1 MLLFSL
7 ALANRAPKDMN
18 TSFATVIHC
27 APKLDIKELMV
38 VRKSLS
44 SVLPP
49 EFVRECDTNYD
60 LINPVVSTQI
70 VRQLRYNLGRL
81 KYRL

>member
-1 MLLFSL
+1 MLLLSL
-7 ALANRAPKDMN
+7 TLANRAPKDMN

-60 LINPVVSTQI
+60 LINPIVSTQI
-70 VRQLRYNLGRL
+70 VRQLRYNLGCL